1 MAKLA
6 RYKGRYIDQ
15 FPNIVEKLRPQME
28 FFIREA
34 IIDDIQ
40 LIFKDAIGQISEHW
54 KGGDRPLESISSVR
68 KDYEPPRYNPKPS
81 DFTIKFKSFT
91 QTGVIISIEGSFE
104 VVGDDGGL
112 HDLFI
117 WLNFGTQ
124 TITWTGEP
132 SASFPYRAVNRTQ
145 PGTLK
150 VGNDVIYSDYDPISD
165 DIPNEGVDKTKIVF
179 EGSSGEARTVL
190 YPGATRKGIEARLW
204 TEVIEDNIRNAV
216 SSKYPEWNVVHV
228 PTKFE

>member
-1 MAKLA
+1 MTKIAT
-6 RYKGRYIDQ
+6 YKGRYIDQ
-15 FPNIVEKLRPQME
+15 FPRIVSQLRPQME
-28 FFIREA
+28 FFIRET

-40 LIFKDAIGQISEHW
+40 LIFKDAIEQISEHW

-68 KDYEPPRYNPKPS
+68 KDYEPPKYNPKPT
-81 DFTIKFKSFT
+81 DFTIKFKSVT
-91 QTGVIISIEGSFE
+91 QTGVIISIEGNFE

-124 TITWTGEP
+124 TITWSGKP
-132 SASFPYRAVNRTQ
+132 SASFPYRAVNRTN
-145 PGTLK
+145 PGTLI
-150 VGNDVIYSDYDPISD
+150 VNDDVIYSDYDPPDPSQT
-165 DIPNEGVDKTKIVF
+165 PPGPEKSVVVF

-204 TEVIEDNIRNAV
+204 TEVIENNIRSAV
-216 SSKYPEWNVVHV
+216 NSKYPEWNVVHV
-228 PTKFE
+228 PVKFE